1 MADLLE
7 TYGSISGHK
16 VNNTNSIIMP
26 LNLTAE
32 VMPKLNIP
40 FSWNDSCLTYLVL
53 QISNKLDQAFA
64 LNYGPLLKKVGQEL
78 DRWKMLP
85 ISLIGR
91 VNCIKMSVLP
101 RFLFM
106 SLNLSLSI

>member
-1 MADLLE
+1 
-7 TYGSISGHK
+7 
-16 VNNTNSIIMP
+16 MP

-40 FSWNDSCLTYLVL
+40 FSWNDSCLTYLGL

-78 DRWKMLP
+78 DKWKTLP

-101 RFLFM
+101 RFLYLFWTLPFHVPQSFFKHLN
-106 SLNLSLSI
+106 SLITKFV